1 MQLPLPLWSMENAEG
16 AIPLRHGRRYE
27 LKSLSCPRVYVS
39 RAYSAFNYGDP
50 DCFDVIYR
58 RTDLKQNDRT
68 VILAARTTTL
78 KSDSLS
84 RFLSLSPLP
93 LALFS
98 LSLALCFPTELRTGH
113 VSVRAGRTSGG
124 S

>member
-1 MQLPLPLWSMENAEG
+1 MENATRVLS
-16 AIPLRHGRRYE
+16 PRRHGRRYE

-68 VILAARTTTL
+68 VILAAVVQR
-78 KSDSLS
+78 
-84 RFLSLSPLP
+84 R
-93 LALFS
+93 
-98 LSLALCFPTELRTGH
+98 
-113 VSVRAGRTSGG
+113 
-124 S
+124 